1 MVALPRLVVA
11 AAASSAGKTTIA
23 TGLMGALAAAGH
35 EVAGFKVGPDFID
48 PGYHGLATGRPG
60 RNLDPVLSGPELV
73 PGLLVHG
80 ASWPTPADV
89 AVVEGVMGLF
99 DGRLGQ
105 DGYGSTAHVARLLD
119 APVVLVVDAA
129 GSSRTAAAAALGLR
143 EFDASIRIAG
153 AIVNRVAS
161 TRHAAELEAVLR
173 RGGLDVLGVVP
184 RSAAIEAPS
193 RHLGLVPAPERPE
206 SAGTIAALAEH
217 IAAHVDLEAVLRV
230 AGSATELVAEPWDP
244 AKVVHRVSGRPQVGV
259 LAGRAFTF
267 RYAETTELL
276 QAAGCDLVEIDPLVD
291 FELPSA
297 LAGLY
302 LGGGF
307 PEVHAAELSANS
319 GLRTQL
325 REAVAAGLPTVAEC
339 AGQLYL
345 AKELDGHPMVGA
357 LPAVA
362 GMTGRLTLGY
372 RSATALND
380 TLLAEAGSVISG
392 HEFHRTQTFPGA
404 GETSAWGWAERAEGF
419 SLDPAATGEPTLH
432 SSYLH
437 LFWAG
442 APQCAQRF
450 AEASARYAER

>member
-1 MVALPRLVVA
+1 MVALPRLVIA
-11 AAASSAGKTTIA
+11 AAASSAGKTTVA

-35 EVAGFKVGPDFID
+35 RVAGFKVGPDFID
-48 PGYHGLATGRPG
+48 PGYHALATGRPG
-60 RNLDPVLSGPELV
+60 RNLDPVLMSPELV

-80 ASWPTPADV
+80 ASRPTPADV
-89 AVVEGVMGLF
+89 AVAEGVMGLF

-105 DGYGSTAHVARLLD
+105 DGYGSTAHVARLID

-129 GSSRTAAAAALGLR
+129 GSSRTAAVAALGLR
-143 EFDASIRIAG
+143 GFDASIRIAG
-153 AIVNRVAS
+153 VIVNRVGSA
-161 TRHAAELEAVLR
+161 RHAAELEAVLR

-184 RSAAIEAPS
+184 RSTAIEAPS
-193 RHLGLVPAPERPE
+193 RHLGLVPALERPE

-217 IAAHVDLEAVLRV
+217 IARHVDLEAVLRV

-244 AKVVHRVSGRPQVGV
+244 AKVVHRVSGRPRIGV

-276 QAAGCDLVEIDPLVD
+276 QAAGCDLVDIDPLVD

-325 REAVAAGLPTVAEC
+325 REAVADGLPTVAEC

-345 AKELDGHPMVGA
+345 ARELDGHPMVGA

-362 GMTGRLTLGY
+362 RMTGRLTLGY
-372 RSATALND
+372 RSATALTD
-380 TLLAEAGSVISG
+380 TLLAEEGSVVSG

-404 GETSAWGWAERAEGF
+404 GQTPAWAWEGRAEGF
-419 SLDPAATGEPTLH
+419 SLDPAATGRPTLH

-450 AEASARYAER
+450 AEAAARYAAP